1 MSYHE
6 EDNNAGK
13 ILIAALAGAGAGIL
27 AGILLAPDTGSA
39 TRENWKGAA
48 KQYGGQLG
56 EQFNKYS
63 AELETKFKGLS
74 EKLEDMG
81 VLGAGGALNIGGNWD
96 EIKGKLKQQYAQLT
110 DEDLQYAEGKGD
122 ELLGKLQDKLGK
134 GKAEVTKII
143 NDLTGKGENVADKA
157 KDAVNKGADKA
168 KDLADKGADKAQ
180 DLGNKG
186 ADAAKDAANH
196 AS

>member
-1 MSYHE
+1 MSYRE

-13 ILIAALAGAGAGIL
+13 ILLAALAGASAGIL
-27 AGILLAPDTGSA
+27 AGILLAPDKGSA
-39 TRENWKGAA
+39 TLENWKGAA

-56 EQFNKYS
+56 DQFNKYS
-63 AELETKFKGLS
+63 ADLETKFKGLS

-110 DEDLQYAEGKGD
+110 DEDLTYAEGKGD

-134 GKAEVTKII
+134 G
-143 NDLTGKGENVADKA
+143 NDVADKA
-157 KDAVNKGADKA
+157 KDAVDKGADKA
-168 KDLADKGADKAQ
+168 KDAVD
-180 DLGNKG
+180 KG
-186 ADAAKDAANH
+186 ADAAKDAANR